1 MKFLKKD
8 ERGASLVM
16 VLISMTFLTMIA
28 MAILAMTM
36 NNIRLKA
43 TQRGTEKNFYETD
56 ACLDTIVAGIQ
67 NDSSEYSANAYSSAL
82 VEYSA
87 SINGTSSTNLQDNYK
102 QTFLKNISM
111 RLSGL
116 SDSDYDLAVDAMNL
130 AGNSSFTIKYQDDII
145 DEYLDASGFKKDGSG
160 NYVVDSNNHFSSTYI
175 GHKDTT
181 GEGDMV
187 VTKDQGVVL
196 KNVRVRQTKDGYDTM
211 ITTDICIDIPEISAQ
226 TESEFMDYAI
236 LADNQIKSAIGGN
249 STLNIIGSVYAGTV
263 SQWSGTDDEAV
274 GILASG
280 NTTLNI
286 MGENVITR
294 GNIMS
299 EKGGNLDIRG
309 TTASS
314 GQANV
319 WTENI
324 KTDSDV
330 DGITRTTLKTENS
343 IEITGNIHVADDTE
357 LGGVEDVIKLAGN
370 YYGFNYRED
379 YTDDGS
385 GTNLIP
391 SKTAYYNSAMIVNG
405 RDNSLDVSGLNVLVL
420 GGRTF
425 ISKKANKGATEADV
439 ASNPEVELG
448 ESLTVK
454 SNQLAY
460 YVPSDFSGAENN
472 YTGATGVNRTDGKIY
487 FKYNNTDPNAQMYFF
502 DYKGY
507 NKYIGVNNFDVL
519 DYVDNA
525 KPLLMYHR
533 NDAEAGGEIIY
544 FYLNFQD
551 EQKSAAFYDIFYNKS
566 DQQDILDPVN
576 KAYLKDPGIKV
587 NDSTIFCTS
596 GNILYSDGSDLK
608 LRKGLKVSLGAEGA
622 NADAALLAW
631 AQSDSREYM
640 ARQLSLLGDYVK
652 VKENPTLWR
661 LPQDSTKDLSK
672 SGLKDHTNLFDTLVN
687 RTELTSR
694 YSTVT
699 ENAVATTGGKNC
711 VAVLG
716 DGDYDWTSSRA
727 SALGTN
733 QGIIIVTG
741 NVSVKANFEGIIIA
755 GGDVTLDASGIT
767 VKADAEMLQ
776 DLFETDD
783 SLATPQFYDLLSKYF
798 RKSLDAT
805 ISGSDSSDPDS
816 QDAVYFQNW
825 KKNEE

>member
-1 MKFLKKD
+1 MMKFLKKD

-28 MAILAMTM
+28 MAVLAMTM

-82 VEYSA
+82 VEYSS
-87 SINGTSSTNLQDNYK
+87 SINGTSSSNLQDNYK
-102 QTFLKNISM
+102 QTFLKNIST

-116 SDSDYDLAVDAMNL
+116 SGTAYDLEVDAMNL
-130 AGNSSFTIKYQDDII
+130 AGNSSFTIKYKDDII

-160 NYVVDSNNHFSSTYI
+160 NYVIDSNNHFSSTYI

-263 SQWSGTDDEAV
+263 RQWNGTDDEAV
-274 GILASG
+274 GILSSG
-280 NTTLNI
+280 STTLNI
-286 MGENVITR
+286 TGENVITR

-299 EKGGNLDIRG
+299 EKGGDLKIKG

-314 GQANV
+314 GQATV

-330 DGITRTTLKTENS
+330 DGSTRKSLKTENS

-357 LGGVEDVIKLAGN
+357 LGGVEDIITLAGN
-370 YYGFNYRED
+370 YYGFNYRAD
-379 YTDDGS
+379 YTDDGH

-425 ISKKANKGATEADV
+425 ISKKANKGATETDV

-460 YVPSDFSGAENN
+460 YVPSDFSGPENN
-472 YTGATGVNRTDGKIY
+472 YTGVTGVNHTDGKIY
-487 FKYNNTDPNAQMYFF
+487 FKYNNSDPNAQMYFF

-507 NKYIGVNNFDVL
+507 NKYIGVNGFDVL
-519 DYVDNA
+519 NYVDNGE
-525 KPLLMYHR
+525 PLLMYRR
-533 NDAEAGGEIIY
+533 NDDKVGAIIY

-551 EQKSAAFYDIFYNKS
+551 VQKSAAFYDIFYNKS

-596 GNILYSDGSDLK
+596 GNILYSVGNDLK
-608 LRKGLKVSLGAEGA
+608 LRKGLKVSLGSEGA

-652 VKENPTLWR
+652 VKKNPTLWR
-661 LPQDSTKDLSK
+661 LSQNSADDLSK
-672 SGLKDHTNLFDTLVN
+672 SGLKDKTNLFDTLVN
-687 RTELTSR
+687 RSELTSR
-694 YSTVT
+694 YPTVAEKSIT
-699 ENAVATTGGKNC
+699 TTGGKDC
-711 VAVLG
+711 VAILG
-716 DGDYDWTSSRA
+716 AGDYDWTSSRA
-727 SALGTN
+727 SALGTKK
-733 QGIIIVTG
+733 GIIIVTG
-741 NVSVKANFEGIIIA
+741 DVSVKDNFEGIIIA

-805 ISGSDSSDPDS
+805 ISGGDSSDPDS